1 MSKKSTRDL
10 VRDLAN
16 ELDIFDD
23 MLSSLVEVLEE
34 KGVLEQ
40 EEWER
45 KIKSKVKERAESKS
59 YREIQFQE

>member
-10 VRDLAN
+10 VRDLAS

-34 KGVLEQ
+34 KGVLKQ
-40 EEWER
+40 EEWES